1 MEEAGRKEDR
11 ERCTSRGIPLPSLRE
26 IRRSR
31 GLNQRDL
38 ARLAGVSAGTV
49 YRLENQL
56 RGAYPVT
63 MRKLASAL
71 GVSVEELVLG
81 RRRE

>member
-31 GLNQRDL
+31 GLSQRDL